1 VPPEVTSPG
10 TTSDPTSTI
19 SGTTEA
25 GSTVTLVVD
34 LGNGETVTYT
44 TTADETGTWSVDLG
58 SDTPTGG
65 TLPEGGLGDGSYDV
79 GITATDDLG
88 NTASTTTTLTVDTAT
103 PTATSTPTSTPT
115 GDAATST
122 PTTTPAD
129 AATTTPTETGTPT
142 NTATATA
149 TVTPTLAATASPTA
163 TPMPQGDLRLTLVCT
178 GRVKPGS
185 GLICT
190 LTYNNLVDFTL
201 RNVTLVIVLPAGTT
215 FNPDTS
221 ADGWQPVTA
230 LQQTSSTYQLNV
242 GDIAANAGGS
252 AQVGMTVSE
261 NVADGT
267 TLEFQAQATSDDSTG
282 GTVVQ
287 ASSTT
292 VTQVDETPFQIYL
305 PRVFRIE

>member
-1 VPPEVTSPG
+1 
-10 TTSDPTSTI
+10 
-19 SGTTEA
+19 
-25 GSTVTLVVD
+25 
-34 LGNGETVTYT
+34 
-44 TTADETGTWSVDLG
+44 
-58 SDTPTGG
+58 
-65 TLPEGGLGDGSYDV
+65 
-79 GITATDDLG
+79 
-88 NTASTTTTLTVDTAT
+88 
-103 PTATSTPTSTPT
+103 
-115 GDAATST
+115 
-122 PTTTPAD
+122 
-129 AATTTPTETGTPT
+129 
-142 NTATATA
+142 
-149 TVTPTLAATASPTA
+149 
-163 TPMPQGDLRLTLVCT
+163 MPQGDLRLTLVCT